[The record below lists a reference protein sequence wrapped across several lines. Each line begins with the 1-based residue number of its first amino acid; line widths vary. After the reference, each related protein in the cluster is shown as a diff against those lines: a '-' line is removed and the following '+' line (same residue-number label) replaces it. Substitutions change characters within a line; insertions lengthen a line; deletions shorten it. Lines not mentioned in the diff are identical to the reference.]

1 MTYVVL
7 SDDYIAHHGVKGM
20 KWGVRRYQNKDGS
33 LTPAGQKRY
42 GSREAYEAQKS
53 FNREKAKKIAKGIGI
68 GLGVAAVGGGAAYLY
83 SKNSKKINDKV
94 SMGFLNA
101 QLKALD
107 KAELLVD
114 KGPGFLKDTGA
125 KLGKSVT
132 GFLSRQA
139 TEMGSTMS
147 ASLKDAI
154 KVGSNELT
162 KAVATSV
169 AGVVALKA
177 SDVISRRNKSGS
189 DTANA
194 VEKMMHD
201 TEGKMHDAFVASV
214 TMRYGDSEDIIGTS
228 APPVIKQAAI
238 SSTKPKPTASKP
250 SATQPVVSRPSATP
264 TKSASSG
271 EYKMV
276 GDDGRFRPN
285 LANRPTGTTSAS
297 TSTSST
303 TDTTGG
309 RGNPGQGGGI
319 EEYVKWLK
327 ANGG

>member
-42 GSREAYEAQKS
+42 GSREAYEAHRE
-53 FNREKAKKIAKGIGI
+53 FNKAKAKKIAKGIGI
-68 GLGVAAVGGGAAYLY
+68 GLGVAAAGAGAAYLY
-83 SKNSKKINDKV
+83 SKNSQKIKNKT
-94 SMGFLNA
+94 SMGLLNA
-101 QLKALD
+101 GLKALD
-107 KAELLVD
+107 TAEVVVD

-147 ASLKDAI
+147 ASLKDAV

-162 KAVATSV
+162 KAVATSI

-177 SDVISRRNKSGS
+177 SDVISSRNKSGS

-214 TMRYGDSEDIIGTS
+214 TMRYGDSKDIIGTS
-228 APPVIKQAAI
+228 APPVPKESNARPQQSRPLGHSAA
-238 SSTKPKPTASKP
+238 PAKPT
-250 SATQPVVSRPSATP
+250 
-264 TKSASSG
+264 SSG

-285 LANRPTGTTSAS
+285 LANRPTGTTSASTSAS